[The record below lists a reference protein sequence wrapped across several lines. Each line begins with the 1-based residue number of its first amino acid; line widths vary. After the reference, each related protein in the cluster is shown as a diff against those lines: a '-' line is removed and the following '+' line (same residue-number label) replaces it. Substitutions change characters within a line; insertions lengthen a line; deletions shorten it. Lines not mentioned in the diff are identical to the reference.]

1 MLPLRRVRVVR
12 FSKPIDAFRGGVD
25 DCPPMPFDADQVME
39 TFAAATEENQLDP
52 LRDQQV
58 IRLPAEGEL
67 WIAGDIHDHRNNFR
81 KLTLAADLGNNPQR
95 QLILQELIHGDH
107 YDEKG
112 REGSWEMLYRAAELK
127 CDYPSQVHF
136 LFANH
141 DLAQIHGEG
150 IMKAGLSV
158 CEAFTAGVKREF
170 GDRSTTMNVTITEFL
185 LSIPL
190 AARTQTGI
198 FFSHSMPTDDQ
209 MDNFD
214 FTIFD
219 RPLSGE
225 DYLRRKGPV
234 YQLIWGRNITPAGVD
249 KFLEK
254 VDAKLIVTG
263 HQPQENGYLVNGEK
277 HLIIAS
283 DHNQGVFLPID
294 LATEYTMDE
303 LVERLTKF
311 VAVELPEQSEESAD

>member
-1 MLPLRRVRVVR
+1 M
-12 FSKPIDAFRGGVD
+12 
-25 DCPPMPFDADQVME
+25 PPPYDADQVSE

-58 IRLPAEGEL
+58 IVLPAQGEL
-67 WIAGDIHDHRNNFR
+67 WIAGDLHDHRTNFR
-81 KLTLAADLGNNPQR
+81 KLVTAADLGNNPQR
-95 QLILQELIHGDH
+95 HLILQELIHGDH

-112 REGSWEMLYRAAELK
+112 AEGSWEMLYKAAELK
-127 CDYPSQVHF
+127 CDFPGQVHF

-158 CEAFTAGVKREF
+158 CEAFTAGVRRDF
-170 GDRSTTMNVTITEFL
+170 GSSTSVMNVAMTEFL

-190 AARTQTGI
+190 AARTPSGI

-209 MDNFD
+209 METFD
-214 FTIFD
+214 YTIFE
-219 RPLSGE
+219 RPLTGD

-234 YQLIWGRNITPAGVD
+234 YQLIWGRGITPAGVD
-249 KFLEK
+249 RFLEK
-254 VDAKLIVTG
+254 LDAKLIVTG
-263 HQPQENGYLVNGEK
+263 HQPQESGYLVNGER

-283 DHNQGVFLPID
+283 DHNQGVFLPVD
-294 LATEYTMDE
+294 LSKAEYTMDE
-303 LVERLTKF
+303 LVESLTKF
-311 VAVELPEQSEESAD
+311 VAVDA